1 MANQTKILGRT
12 ISIGDTVKIS
22 HKVKEKDKER
32 IQVYTGVVIAFK
44 GKGLNK
50 SFTVRRIASGV
61 GVERIWPVE
70 APVLTKIEVKQK
82 GHARRAKLYY
92 LRNRV
97 GKEAVKV
104 NLATNKI
111 NEQTESGSTG
121 RKISPPVSK

>member
-1 MANQTKILGRT
+1 MANQAQILGKT

-32 IQVYTGVVIAFK
+32 LQLYTGVVIAIK
-44 GKGLNK
+44 GKGPNK
-50 SFTVRRIASGV
+50 SFTVRRISSGV

-70 APVLTKIEVKQK
+70 SPILSKIEIKQR

-92 LRNRV
+92 LRKRI
-97 GKEAVKV
+97 GKGAVKV

-111 NEQTESGSTG
+111 NEQTNSGSTG
-121 RKISPPVSK
+121 RKISPPVSE